1 MGVFSRVNFVIEI
14 LVQVLLLILSLS
26 DNFPCFG
33 SIPIYYRIV
42 EHFTC
47 NNEIS
52 LVPYLL
58 IQFRGLTILS
68 FLIIL
73 DQDASKEKTQ
83 LKEQQS
89 SSTTSLS
96 I

>member
-1 MGVFSRVNFVIEI
+1 MGVFSRANFVIEI
-14 LVQVLLLILSLS
+14 LIQALLLISLR
-26 DNFPCFG
+26 DKFPCFG
-33 SIPIYYRIV
+33 SFPIYYRIV

-89 SSTTSLS
+89 SSTTTSLS